1 MTGENTIIN
10 AEALIIRAETDFV
23 NNLRIEI
30 EKAQNEGRENE
41 ADLMINEL
49 IKEGKRLH
57 KKPLQEYD
65 EEEIRVFN
73 LIRNRKTK

>member
-1 MTGENTIIN
+1 MTAESTILN
-10 AEALIIRAETDFV
+10 AESLIIRTETDYI
-23 NNLRIEI
+23 NELRMDI
-30 EKAQNEGRENE
+30 EKAQLEGRINE

-73 LIRNRKTK
+73 IIKNRKAK